1 MLAMAKIGKALLPAV
16 VLLASIVPAEAWAAQ
31 SAGTIKILTGEAT
44 VTRDASVLPAA
55 IGQRIFPGDRIATAS
70 AGYLGIVL
78 RDDTRITLGPNGEFL
93 VREFDFDASSY
104 AGSLAVSFLKG
115 TVRVVTGIIAKHT
128 PDRVKFDTATA
139 TIGIRG
145 TDFIVDLGDLK

>member
-1 MLAMAKIGKALLPAV
+1 MLAMAKIEKTILIAV
-16 VLLASIVPAEAWAAQ
+16 IVLAAMIPPGAEAAQ

-44 VTRDASVLPAA
+44 VTRDATVLPAA
-55 IGQRIFPGDRIATAS
+55 VGQRIFPGDRIATAN
-70 AGYLGIVL
+70 AGYLGVVF

-104 AGSLAVSFLKG
+104 AGSFVASFLKG

-145 TDFIVDLGDLK
+145 TDFIVDLGDQK

>member
-16 VLLASIVPAEAWAAQ
+16 VLLASIVPAGAWAAQ

-44 VTRDASVLPAA
+44 VTRDTSVLPAA

-70 AGYLGIVL
+70 AGYLGIVF

-104 AGSLAVSFLKG
+104 AGSLVVSFLKG

>member
-1 MLAMAKIGKALLPAV
+1 MRAMAKIGKTLLLAAV
-16 VLLASIVPAEAWAAQ
+16 VLAILIPLEASAAQ

-44 VTRDASVLPAA
+44 VTRDAAVLPAA
-55 IGQRIFPGDRIATAS
+55 VGQRIFAGDRIATAS
-70 AGYLGIVL
+70 AGYLGIVF

-104 AGSLAVSFLKG
+104 AGNLFVSFLKG

-145 TDFIVDLGDLK
+145 TDFIVDLGDQK